1 MTTEHN
7 NKQPIYLSP
16 EMFQQQSTSPDDEI
30 DLRELFSTIW
40 QGKWVIV
47 LFTLLFRVAAAF
59 SAINQPNDYTAQVLL
74 SPTSG
79 ESGGGLGQLGGLAAL
94 AGVNIGGKTGDKT
107 QLAMAVLKSRDFQ
120 TTFANKYQLKSLI
133 FAGED
138 FDINTGEL
146 TLDSD
151 IYNTDTQKWTREV
164 DEGKSPEPTDW
175 ELYEEFTEI
184 IAASQDQ
191 ETDLVTVTVEFLSPV
206 LAKEWLELLIS
217 DLNQVM
223 KEKELQETTRNITY
237 LRQQLT
243 TTSIAD
249 MQSVFYQ
256 LIEDQIK
263 NKMLAEVQDEFV
275 FKIVDPAVIPEEKS
289 KPKRALICI
298 LGFTL
303 GGILGV
309 AFVLVRMAFKKDKSP
324 A

>member
-1 MTTEHN
+1 M
-7 NKQPIYLSP
+7 
-16 EMFQQQSTSPDDEI
+16 
-30 DLRELFSTIW
+30 
-40 QGKWVIV
+40 
-47 LFTLLFRVAAAF
+47 
-59 SAINQPNDYTAQVLL
+59 
-74 SPTSG
+74 
-79 ESGGGLGQLGGLAAL
+79 
-94 AGVNIGGKTGDKT
+94 NIGGKTGDKT
-107 QLAMAVLKSRDFQ
+107 QLAIAVLKSRDFQ
-120 TTFANKYQLKSLI
+120 TTFANKYQIKPLV
-133 FAGED
+133 FAGNGWNEK
-138 FDINTGEL
+138 TGEL

-151 IYNTDTQKWTREV
+151 IYNADNKTWTREV

-175 ELYEEFTEI
+175 ELYKEFTEI
-184 IAASQDQ
+184 ITASQDQ
-191 ETDLVTVTVEFLSPV
+191 ETGLVTVTAEFLSPV

-223 KEKELQETTRNITY
+223 KDKELQETSRNITY

-289 KPKRALICI
+289 KPKRALICV
-298 LGFTL
+298 LGFML
-303 GGILGV
+303 GGMLGV

>member
-16 EMFQQQSTSPDDEI
+16 EMFQQQGNSDDEI
-30 DLRELFSTIW
+30 DLRELFITVW

-47 LFTLLFRVAAAF
+47 LFTLLFSVAAVF
-59 SAINQPNDYTAQVLL
+59 YAINQPNYYKAQVLL

-79 ESGGGLGQLGGLAAL
+79 EGGGGLGQLGGLAAL

-107 QLAMAVLKSRDFQ
+107 QLAIAVLKSRDFQ
-120 TTFANKYQLKSLI
+120 STFVNKYQIKPFV
-133 FAGED
+133 FAGNGWNE
-138 FDINTGEL
+138 NTGEL
-146 TLDSD
+146 TLNSD
-151 IYNTDTQKWTREV
+151 IYNAATKKWTREV
-164 DEGKSPEPTDW
+164 DEGKSSEPTDW
-175 ELYEEFTEI
+175 ELYKEFSKIVSTSE
-184 IAASQDQ
+184 DKD
-191 ETDLVTVTVEFLSPV
+191 TGLVTVTAEFLSPI

-223 KEKELQETTRNITY
+223 KDKELQETSRNITY

-298 LGFTL
+298 LGFML
-303 GGILGV
+303 GGMLGV
-309 AFVLVRMAFKKDKSP
+309 AFVLIRTFFKKDK
-324 A
+324 